1 LFFIR
6 IKQSNKRMS
15 LINELTN
22 GREQEQFILSCK
34 GLKTKALIPLIRQIL
49 SHPGVFVFG
58 EFMYLENVRALK
70 DSDDEECR
78 SFYELLEIF
87 AFGTYDDYK
96 RKNGMIPELSENQML
111 KLKKLSIVQL
121 ASEHRTIPYV
131 LLLEKLDVSTLR
143 ELEDLIIECMYQG
156 LVEGKLDQEKHQFQ
170 VDQTIGRD
178 IQLNE
183 IDRLVSVLV
192 DWQKKTEMQLEEI
205 NEKIQYAIHNHEDE
219 MTRQKVFQAKI
230 EELKT
235 DVKVILES
243 SESEM
248 DPRNLMHMEQMNFM
262 DREPFDR
269 SNRHHKNKK
278 GKGKDRDT
286 RNN

>member
-1 LFFIR
+1 
-6 IKQSNKRMS
+6 MS

-22 GREQEQFILSCK
+22 GREQEQFILSSK
-34 GLKTKALIPLIRQIL
+34 GLKTKALIPLIRQII
-49 SHPGVFVFG
+49 SHPSVFVFG
-58 EFMYLENVRALK
+58 EFMNQENVRALK

-78 SFYELLEIF
+78 SFYELLEVF

-96 RKNGMIPELSENQML
+96 GKMLPELSENQML
-111 KLKKLSIVQL
+111 KLKKLTIVQL

-131 LLLEKLDVSTLR
+131 LLLEKLDIITLR

-205 NEKIQYAIHNHEDE
+205 NEKIQYAVRNHEDE
-219 MTRQKVFQAKI
+219 MNRQKDFQAKI
-230 EELKT
+230 DELKT
-235 DVKVILES
+235 NVKVILES

-248 DPRNLMHMEQMNFM
+248 DPRNLMQMEQNFM
-262 DREPFDR
+262 DRDPFDR